1 MKRMRTKWMAMSSV
15 FLVLSLL
22 LVTVLPASI
31 AGAEES
37 ASGNIAEAIADPDT
51 SDMYVDY
58 FDDIDVSPRFWSDK
72 SVTANEDG
80 SMSVVYSLMVR
91 NSVTEDETMLSVLNQ
106 ESDVEIKD
114 VIGKGFELGSDIVIR
129 NEDGVFTAQKDEFNV
144 TSEMGDDSEAV
155 PSVSYDYDTKEIV
168 VNMRATSIGNIDN
181 GSCTTIAFS
190 LVPNPEEFESGI
202 LEYYADGNSVV
213 TGLLSDGVVLES
225 EILEK
230 SEDVTGLTSLYK
242 TREVFDG
249 YVVDTIYNTGK
260 IALAEPESEPEL
272 ESESET
278 ESESESEYGLELE
291 SVPEPEPAP
300 EATYTETYAYDQEY
314 PEDIMATLP
323 NRSDS
328 YNIGATV
335 YPAEPFVTMLAGEMD
350 GLPGTWSFNGW
361 APESVEIVDADAAF
375 IGSWSFTASEIPVSQ
390 YSILYQY
397 DGEYPEEVLSTL
409 PTDENLYDDGLT
421 VTPSEPF
428 ATSVSVTDDDVSG
441 VWTFNGWDAES
452 KVITGANVTFVGTW
466 TFVQEAAPLYGESYS
481 YDREYPDVVMSTLP
495 ISTAEYPAGVDVYPA
510 DPLNTSVEDVVNG
523 MSGKWI
529 FVGWD
534 KPYKTIVD
542 APVSFVGS
550 WTWEE
555 DAIIVYGESY
565 RYDGEYPEAV
575 MNTLPSRHDTYQ
587 NGVEVFPLDPSE
599 TTVVGEKDGN
609 AGKWTFDGWNATSK
623 VVDGADVE
631 FVGTWT
637 FTADAPP
644 VVMTYTEYYRYEGSL
659 PENVIATLPTR
670 HNSYSNGSPVTPA
683 APSATTVEGT
693 NGSETGKWTFN
704 GWDAE
709 VKTVTD
715 ADVEFVGTWK
725 FTANPLEPPV
735 VTKYTEQYRYD
746 GDVPSAVASTLPTRH
761 GEYEDGVEVVPANP
775 TATSVIAPKDGK
787 KGTWNFVGW
796 DAKSKFISGADVTF
810 VGTWNFVPDEEPDP
824 GVVVNVTKTWVD
836 YNNGTKTRPQSINIS
851 LCADNI
857 VLKTATL
864 SENNGWKT
872 TFKDLPSVKNGKT
885 VQYTIK
891 EESVPGYKSEIKTT
905 VIGGAVAQNE
915 DGTTSTSA
923 TVYNYDITNT
933 LEGNSIMPET
943 GSLTAILLGIG
954 GGIIVI
960 GGVIWFII
968 SKKKDDE
975 EDDD

>member
-31 AGAEES
+31 AGAEGS

-144 TSEMGDDSEAV
+144 TSEMSDDSEAV

-168 VNMRATSIGNIDN
+168 VNMRAASIGNIDN

-190 LVPNPEEFESGI
+190 LVPNPEEFESGTF
-202 LEYYADGNSVV
+202 EYYADGNSVV
-213 TGLLSDGVVLES
+213 TGLLSDGVVLEP
-225 EILEK
+225 ETLEK

-272 ESESET
+272 ESESEM

-291 SVPEPEPAP
+291 SVPEPAP
-300 EATYTETYAYDQEY
+300 EATYTETYVYDQEY

-335 YPAEPFVTMLAGEMD
+335 YPAEPSATMLAGEMD

-361 APESVEIVDADAAF
+361 APESVEIVDTDAAF
-375 IGSWSFTASEIPVSQ
+375 VGSWSFTASEIPVSQ
-390 YSILYQY
+390 YSILYQ
-397 DGEYPEEVLSTL
+397 
-409 PTDENLYDDGLT
+409 
-421 VTPSEPF
+421 
-428 ATSVSVTDDDVSG
+428 
-441 VWTFNGWDAES
+441 
-452 KVITGANVTFVGTW
+452 
-466 TFVQEAAPLYGESYS
+466 
-481 YDREYPDVVMSTLP
+481 
-495 ISTAEYPAGVDVYPA
+495 
-510 DPLNTSVEDVVNG
+510 
-523 MSGKWI
+523 
-529 FVGWD
+529 
-534 KPYKTIVD
+534 
-542 APVSFVGS
+542 
-550 WTWEE
+550 
-555 DAIIVYGESY
+555 
-565 RYDGEYPEAV
+565 YDGEYPEAV

-725 FTANPLEPPV
+725 FTANPPEPPV

-775 TATSVIAPKDGK
+775 TATSIIAPKDGK

-810 VGTWNFVPDEEPDP
+810 VGTWQFVPDEEPDP
-824 GVVVNVTKTWVD
+824 GVIVNVTKTWVD

-905 VIGGAVAQNE
+905 VVGGAVAQNE

-943 GSLTAILLGIG
+943 GSLTAILLAIG